1 MIVNRKSELMA
12 YLQRVESAN
21 SAYLSFRLKEKKKLR
36 KGMQESGSEMQL
48 MRMQNNNTATSADN
62 AQKKTLEITKTK
74 LGERIN
80 TLAKPTKS

>member
-48 MRMQNNNTATSADN
+48 MRMQ
-62 AQKKTLEITKTK
+62 K
-74 LGERIN
+74 
-80 TLAKPTKS
+80 